1 MDPIKR
7 FYVGLAIL
15 VLLIVLFI
23 GYIGYNI
30 THSDTYQGIKDY
42 DIKYES
48 CMSNCNIPSVM
59 ETQEECEKRCVDEFE
74 ARKNK

>member
-1 MDPIKR
+1 MDTIKR

-15 VLLIVLFI
+15 VLLMISFIV
-23 GYIGYNI
+23 YVGYNV

-48 CMSNCNIPSVM
+48 CLSNCNIPSIE
-59 ETQEECEKRCVDEFE
+59 ETQYECEKRCEE
-74 ARKNK
+74 EYELRKS

>member
-7 FYVGLAIL
+7 FYVGLAVL
-15 VLLIVLFI
+15 VLLMVLFV
-23 GYIGYNI
+23 GYVGYNI

-48 CMSNCNIPSVM
+48 CMSNCNIPSIV
-59 ETQEECEKRCVDEFE
+59 ETEYECEIRCEE
-74 ARKNK
+74 EYEMRKS